1 MAIYFNLRNGNQG
14 STLKWFGVANSSHVL
29 DSVYSQLNNLTF
41 DYNSTFSQYDQIYQ
55 ESQSIETQL
64 SQFYSDFNG
73 YYIYDYFPSSINYT
87 GNEVIIPE
95 YIKVIHNNKLFNRI

>member
-14 STLKWFGVANSSHVL
+14 STLKWLGVANSSHVL

-64 SQFYSDFNG
+64 SQNYQGAYIFNM
-73 YYIYDYFPSSINYT
+73 ISELINY
-87 GNEVIIPE
+87 N
-95 YIKVIHNNKLFNRI
+95 Y